1 MTVKEL
7 YEKCAALGVENLDV
21 EIKIEDLQNE
31 YTTYTQ
37 IEDVYFSLLD
47 NDVIVIACFI

>member
-7 YEKCAALGVENLDV
+7 YEKCTALGLENLDV

-37 IEDVYFSLLD
+37 IEDVYFSLL
-47 NDVIVIACFI
+47 NDEAIVIACSI

>member
-7 YEKCAALGVENLDV
+7 YDKCVALGVENLDV

-37 IEDVYFSLLD
+37 IEDVYFSLLN
-47 NDVIVIACFI
+47 NDAITITCSI